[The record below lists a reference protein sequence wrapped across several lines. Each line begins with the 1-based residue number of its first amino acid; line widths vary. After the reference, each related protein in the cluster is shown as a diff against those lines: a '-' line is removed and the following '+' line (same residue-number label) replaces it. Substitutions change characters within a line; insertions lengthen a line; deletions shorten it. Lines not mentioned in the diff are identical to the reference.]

1 MYYNIIH
8 LVKSLWESSSS
19 SLWLWN
25 LKSQDQKKSPNYYL
39 IGVLWLKNFS
49 SYIIAESCLFC
60 LHSLVLVLLDHTRPN
75 LIPLPHDSPSKSW
88 KQWWASLHFSSF
100 SILSYMVCYQDSFPY
115 DHAHLC
121 VPLFAYHPVKVWRPE
136 LNKLQ
141 VSTGSHSIFIAMKPH
156 KYLCL
161 LSIPLQC
168 EPSSLLKLF

>member
-1 MYYNIIH
+1 M
-8 LVKSLWESSSS
+8 E
-19 SLWLWN
+19 
-25 LKSQDQKKSPNYYL
+25 LKISGPKEISQILPHRSALTEEFQLINYSWKL
-39 IGVLWLKNFS
+39 SVL
-49 SYIIAESCLFC
+49 C